1 MISGRILKDAQMGTA
16 NVGGQAIPVCR
27 FTMVLPHY
35 TKRGQKNLYTRVTL
49 WRNYA
54 VRMQPHLVAGRCVNV
69 GGFATPGS
77 YTNDGETR
85 SYMEISN
92 ADFVDFIDLPPKGQI
107 NPAIDPT
114 DTADVEGVTIPPEDD
129 PFPED

>member
-1 MISGRILKDAQMGTA
+1 MICGRILKDAQRGTA
-16 NVGGQAIPVCR
+16 NINGQAVPVCR

-54 VRMQPHLVAGRCVNV
+54 EAMLPHLLKNRCVCV
-69 GGFATPGS
+69 GGFATTGS
-77 YTNDGETR
+77 YSQDGQTR
-85 SYMEISN
+85 SYMEINN
-92 ADFVDFIDLPPKGQI
+92 ADFVDFIDLPPQGQT

-114 DTADVEGVTIPPEDD
+114 DTAAVEGVTIPPEDD